1 MLWVYRILLL
11 LLSFGVFIWWMGYY
25 DHNQLWGANQTVR
38 TTVTFVLHVWLTIIA
53 WKLLNLAHELLPF
66 LF

>member
-11 LLSFGVFIWWMGYY
+11 LLSFSVFIWWMGYY
-25 DHNQLWGANQTVR
+25 NDNQLWGARQTVR
-38 TTVTFVLHVWLTIIA
+38 TIATFVLHVWLTIMA
-53 WKLLNLAHELLPF
+53 WKLLNLAHTSLPF

>member
-11 LLSFGVFIWWMGYY
+11 LLSFGAFIWWMDYY
-25 DHNQLWGANQTVR
+25 AHVQSWGVSQTVR
-38 TTVTFVLHVWLTIIA
+38 TLVTFVLHVWLTIIA
-53 WKLLNLAHELLPF
+53 WKLLNLAYVSLPF